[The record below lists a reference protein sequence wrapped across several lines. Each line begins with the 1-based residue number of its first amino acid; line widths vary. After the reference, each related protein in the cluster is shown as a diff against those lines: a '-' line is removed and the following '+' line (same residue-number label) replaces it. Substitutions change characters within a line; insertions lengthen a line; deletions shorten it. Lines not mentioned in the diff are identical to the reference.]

1 MIIVIRINGGKEK
14 IASYIYSIA
23 IHSSRSIS
31 HPHLSNFVQD
41 QRKDLSKKGLILTNF
56 SSIVSGTFLG
66 LGHKAYAEEWLNITV
81 SNGEDER

>member
-1 MIIVIRINGGKEK
+1 MIVVVIRINGGKEK
-14 IASYIYSIA
+14 IAIA
-23 IHSSRSIS
+23 KI
-31 HPHLSNFVQD
+31 
-41 QRKDLSKKGLILTNF
+41 KEDLSKKGLILANF

>member
-1 MIIVIRINGGKEK
+1 MMIIVIRINGGIEK
-14 IASYIYSIA
+14 IASYSIA

-41 QRKDLSKKGLILTNF
+41 QRKDLSKKGLILANF

-81 SNGEDER
+81 SNGEDEC